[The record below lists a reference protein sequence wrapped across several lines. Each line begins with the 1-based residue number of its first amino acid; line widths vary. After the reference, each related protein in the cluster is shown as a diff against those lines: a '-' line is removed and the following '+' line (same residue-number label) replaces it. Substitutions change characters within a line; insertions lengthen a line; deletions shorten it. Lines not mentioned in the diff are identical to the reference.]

1 VEIKMTIIPGGRT
14 GKVGKLSV
22 KPGDRVKEGD
32 ILVHVETGKGNR
44 PIKAAKSGTITSVL
58 CAESDEVRSNQVLF
72 ELEPDTVQTEEI
84 QHQTSAPASAG
95 SSEEIK
101 NTETDLL
108 IIGAGP
114 GGYVAAIYAAK
125 KGLNVTLIEQD
136 KLGGTCLNIGCIPTK
151 ALVKSAEICRNV
163 KESSIFGI
171 ETGPEIQVDMKKVI
185 ARKNEVKEKLV
196 SGIKFLMQKN
206 NINVISG
213 TASFLSNKEVFVKG
227 KQNYKITAKN
237 IIIATGSKISKVNIP
252 GIDLPFVMDSTK
264 ALDCTQL
271 PKSITIIGGGVIGME
286 FAFIYRNLG
295 VKVHV
300 VEFMDRLLTML
311 DTDVSQEIQNAAEEA
326 GIQIHTSSKVLKIQS
341 SADGQAIVTY
351 QDKNGEQLIVSEKV
365 LVAIGREPNM
375 ENLDLEKTDIQLND
389 RGRGIA
395 VDQYMRTNVENIY
408 AIGDVT
414 NIMQLA
420 HVASRQGII
429 AVDNIL
435 GHSAKLEYT
444 TVPNVIFTSPEI
456 ASVGLTEDQCKE
468 RGVEYRVSKSSF
480 LSNGKALTMNESNGF
495 IKLIKDNKTN
505 QIIGGTIIGPDASS
519 LISTLALAI
528 TNGLT
533 DVDITRTIFA
543 HPTTA
548 EVIYEAA
555 LGLSIGALHE

>member
-1 VEIKMTIIPGGRT
+1 
-14 GKVGKLSV
+14 
-22 KPGDRVKEGD
+22 
-32 ILVHVETGKGNR
+32 
-44 PIKAAKSGTITSVL
+44 
-58 CAESDEVRSNQVLF
+58 
-72 ELEPDTVQTEEI
+72 
-84 QHQTSAPASAG
+84 
-95 SSEEIK
+95 
-101 NTETDLL
+101 
-108 IIGAGP
+108 
-114 GGYVAAIYAAK
+114 
-125 KGLNVTLIEQD
+125 
-136 KLGGTCLNIGCIPTK
+136 
-151 ALVKSAEICRNV
+151 
-163 KESSIFGI
+163 
-171 ETGPEIQVDMKKVI
+171 
-185 ARKNEVKEKLV
+185 
-196 SGIKFLMQKN
+196 
-206 NINVISG
+206 
-213 TASFLSNKEVFVKG
+213 
-227 KQNYKITAKN
+227 
-237 IIIATGSKISKVNIP
+237 
-252 GIDLPFVMDSTK
+252 
-264 ALDCTQL
+264 
-271 PKSITIIGGGVIGME
+271 ME

-311 DTDVSQEIQNAAEEA
+311 DTDVSQEIQNVAEEA

-420 HVASRQGII
+420 HVASRQGMI

-495 IKLIKDNKTN
+495 IKLIKDNKTD

-519 LISTLALAI
+519 LISTLAIAI
-528 TNGLT
+528 ANGLT